1 MALPERFTRMT
12 TFYWHDYETF
22 GLNQRIDRPAQFAG
36 IRTDE
41 DLNIIGE
48 PDIWYCRPA
57 EDYLPQ
63 PGACLVTRITP
74 QCAQEKGVSE
84 DEFAGHIHER
94 FNEPGTVSVG
104 YNSLKFDDEI
114 SRFLFWRNLYD
125 TYGREWKNECSRWD
139 LFPLVLAVW
148 ALRPEGINWPDYET
162 DDPTKQGRKSFRLE
176 KITAA
181 NGLTHEHAHDAAS
194 DVMATIE
201 LARLIKQH
209 QPRLW
214 NWALHNRCKNA
225 VAAAL
230 GSGRPC
236 VWIDISAGQQRGF
249 IRVVMPV
256 AVNPANKNEFIV
268 WDLARDPRELLGM
281 NSEDIARRAFGR
293 TQDLHE
299 GEKRLA
305 LRALKINTF
314 PFVCDNIKVL
324 NPDVCRRFGIDL
336 SRIIANG
343 ETLTRIQREIQ
354 GPVIESRAFK
364 DEQREP
370 QDCDIALYEGFI
382 SPEDQGM
389 MEKLHKASAE
399 ELADEVERGA
409 IHFDD
414 PRLEELFFRFRA
426 RNYPQT
432 LSAAEKE
439 EWREHCRERLIHGDG
454 PGLTLERY
462 FEEIDSIA
470 EDDERALAE
479 QRMSEAVFE
488 KRQALLD
495 ALYDWGDAIANRVEF
510 DEQQEQ

>member
-1 MALPERFTRMT
+1 MK

-63 PGACLVTRITP
+63 PGACLVTKITP
-74 QCAQEKGVSE
+74 QTAQEHGLSE
-84 DEFAGHIHER
+84 DEFARRIHER
-94 FNEPGTVSVG
+94 FNETGTVSVG

-148 ALRPEGINWPDYET
+148 ALRPEGINWPDFET
-162 DDPTKQGRKSFRLE
+162 DDPAKQGRKSFRLE

-181 NGLTHEHAHDAAS
+181 NGLSHEHAHDAAS

-201 LARLIKQH
+201 LARLIRQR

-256 AVNPANKNEFIV
+256 AVNPANKNEFLV
-268 WDLARDPRELLGM
+268 WDLSRDPNELLGM
-281 NSEDIARRAFGR
+281 KSEDICRRAFGR
-293 TQDLHE
+293 TQDLME

-314 PFVCDNIKVL
+314 PFVCDNIRVL
-324 NPDVCRRFGIDL
+324 TPDVCSRFGLDI

-343 ETLTRIQREIQ
+343 EALGRIRSEIE
-354 GPVIESRAFK
+354 GPVIDSRSCK
-364 DEQREP
+364 EETREP
-370 QDCDIALYEGFI
+370 QDCDVALYEGFI
-382 SPEDQGM
+382 SPEDQAM
-389 MEKLHKASAE
+389 MERLHGDSAE
-399 ELADEVERGA
+399 DFADDVSRGA

-426 RNYPQT
+426 RNYPET
-432 LSAAEKE
+432 LTDGEKA
-439 EWREHCRERLIHGDG
+439 EWREHCRERLIDGKG

-470 EDDERALAE
+470 EADELAQQE
-479 QRMSEAVFE
+479 GRMPEAVFE
-488 KRQALLD
+488 KRRTVLD
-495 ALYDWGDAIANRVEF
+495 ALYDWGDAVANRVDEF
-510 DEQQEQ
+510 EEEDAQ